1 MAKRGGKRSIWK
13 FNKERDL
20 KRVKKLFF
28 TLLDSII
35 LLSFS
40 LSIYFTYFQDYIRT
54 ILFLC
59 LGFLLLMFFIVRGII
74 KASRNEFL
82 NGIKENKKEK

>member
-1 MAKRGGKRSIWK
+1 MAKRGGRRSIWK

-20 KRVKKLFF
+20 KKVKKLFF

-40 LSIYFTYFQDYIRT
+40 LSIYFTYFQDYTRT
-54 ILFLC
+54 ILFLSIGC
-59 LGFLLLMFFIVRGII
+59 LLLMFFIVRGIL
-74 KASRNEFL
+74 KS
-82 NGIKENKKEK
+82 NKNIFK